1 MTKNCTC
8 GYEGFPKHNDFYDC
22 VEYYE
27 EKNGK
32 TKGQWMI
39 DWVKKSKK
47 NETGSEYYYFDN
59 YAVVLDP
66 DFSSLKGKWVN
77 ILINAKWSKKGFLHF
92 WIDGKLRTSYF
103 GDTMVGAS
111 SARFKFGPYRHHMD
125 EATDAGLKIPDTVI
139 RYSNVGK
146 ADSCDDLW
154 NGCSDIISQLSLSLI
169 HI

>member
-47 NETGSEYYYFDN
+47 NE
-59 YAVVLDP
+59 
-66 DFSSLKGKWVN
+66 
-77 ILINAKWSKKGFLHF
+77 AKKKASVFGA
-92 WIDGKLRTSYF
+92 WIDITEKK
-103 GDTMVGAS
+103 V
-111 SARFKFGPYRHHMD
+111 K
-125 EATDAGLKIPDTVI
+125 
-139 RYSNVGK
+139 
-146 ADSCDDLW
+146 
-154 NGCSDIISQLSLSLI
+154 
-169 HI
+169 